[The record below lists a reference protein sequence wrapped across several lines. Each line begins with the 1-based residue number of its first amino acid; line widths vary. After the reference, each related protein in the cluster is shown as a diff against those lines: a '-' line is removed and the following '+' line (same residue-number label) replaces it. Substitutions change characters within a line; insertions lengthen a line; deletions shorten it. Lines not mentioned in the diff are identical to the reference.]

1 MMSNDKEEGTM
12 PKLKLVDIDKTYSSG
27 EVIHALQ
34 GVSLEFRDNEFVSIL
49 GPSGCGKTT
58 LLNIIGGLDRYT
70 SGDLLL
76 SGHSTKEL
84 KDKDWDAY
92 RNRSIGFVFQTYNL
106 IGHQSVLQNV
116 EIAMTLS
123 GVSASERKRRAKEAL
138 SSVGLADQITKRPN
152 QLSGGQMQRVA
163 IARALV
169 NNPDIILA
177 DEPTGALDSHTSVQ
191 VMEILK
197 EISKTKLVIMV
208 THNSDLAQT
217 YSSRIIHLLDGEVQ
231 SDSHPLG
238 LKSAEQTA
246 QNNSKQ
252 PMTSMSLTTATAL
265 SFKNLL
271 SKKGRTIITSIAG
284 SIGIIGVALV
294 LALSNGLS
302 GYMNTMQTEMLSGFP
317 ITISETAQTMEL
329 GTGGGNN
336 DQMAGVFGGDAEG
349 KFPTDDILHG
359 YDSQAN
365 STAHINVLTPEYI
378 DYVSSIQSALPE
390 SVNTVSYSRGVDIN
404 LLAKGED
411 SVVKYATKAESP
423 GGMGGAM
430 MGLGNV
436 YWGEMPDNDEFILS
450 LYDLIGEE
458 SRLPSTSNEV
468 AIVVDEYN
476 RLDTAFLE
484 KLGIFDGAA
493 EFSVTDFV
501 GQTILKVVPNDTF
514 YTQNAEGV
522 FQPAPVSEYNRLY
535 SDSEGIDLTIV
546 GVLRI
551 KEDKS
556 SAVGYLS
563 EGLIYTTALTDYIVA
578 NAQESDIALAQ
589 QKSDTDVISNTPFP
603 NETAKEQRLLTLGAD
618 TTPTGIS
625 IYPTDFAGKDK
636 IKTYLDEYNEGKPE
650 ADQIIYSDI
659 AESIGSSISQIIT
672 IISYVLIG
680 FAAISLLVSTIMI
693 AIITYVSVIERTK
706 EIGILRSVGARKRD
720 ISNVFIAET
729 LIIGLAAGILG
740 VGVSYV
746 ATIPI
751 NMVIS
756 NLVGISSIAVLL
768 PLHAAL
774 LVVGSMVLTLIAGLI
789 PSRMAAKKDPV
800 VALRTE

>member
-1 MMSNDKEEGTM
+1 M
-12 PKLKLVDIDKTYSSG
+12 PKLTLVDIDKTYSNG
-27 EVIHALQ
+27 EVVHALQ
-34 GVSLEFRDNEFVSIL
+34 DVSLKFRDNEFVSVL

-70 SGDLLL
+70 SGDLIL
-76 SGHSTKEL
+76 SGLSTSQF

-106 IGHQSVLQNV
+106 IRHQSVLQNV

-138 SSVGLADQITKRPN
+138 SSVGLADQMTKRPS

-191 VMEILK
+191 VLEILK

-208 THNSDLAQT
+208 THNSDLANT

-231 SDSHPLG
+231 SDSHPIFD
-238 LKSAEQTA
+238 EEPTQTDQIA
-246 QNNSKQ
+246 PTHKGE
-252 PMTSMSLTTATAL
+252 TKTAMSLSTAAAL

-271 SKKGRTIITSIAG
+271 SKRGRTIITSVAG

-302 GYMNTMQTEMLSGFP
+302 SYLDTMQSDMLSGFP
-317 ITISETAQTMEL
+317 ITVSETVQTLEM
-329 GTGGGNN
+329 GRGGM
-336 DQMAGVFGGDAEG
+336 DSDEMSGVFGGDSEG
-349 KFPTDDILHG
+349 QFPTDGVLHG

-365 STAHINVLTPEYI
+365 STQHTNVLTDEYI
-378 DYVSSIQSALPE
+378 DYVSGIETALPD

-411 SVVKYATKAESP
+411 AVVKYATTVS
-423 GGMGGAM
+423 GQGDMGAAM
-430 MGLGNV
+430 MGFGNV
-436 YWGEMPDNDEFILS
+436 YWGEMPNNEDFILS
-450 LYDLIGEE
+450 LYDLIGED
-458 SRLPSTSNEV
+458 SRIPSSKNEV

-476 RLDTAFLE
+476 RLDTRFLE
-484 KLGIFDGAA
+484 KLGMSDGAV
-493 EFSVTDFV
+493 EFSVSDFV
-501 GQTILKVVPNDTF
+501 GKTILKVVPNNTF
-514 YTQNAEGV
+514 YTENAGGL
-522 FQPAPVSEYNRLY
+522 FAAPAVSDYGSLY
-535 SDSEGIDLTIV
+535 SSSEGFDLTIV

-551 KEDKS
+551 KPDKS

-563 EGLIYTTALTDYIVA
+563 EGLIYTTALTDYIVD
-578 NAQESDIALAQ
+578 NAQKSDIALAQ
-589 QKSDTDVISNTPFP
+589 QSSDTDVITNMPFT
-603 NETAKEQRLLTLGAD
+603 NEAAKEQRLLALGAD

-625 IYPTDFAGKDK
+625 IYPTDFSGKDK
-636 IKTYLDEYNEGKPE
+636 IKDYLDEYNVGKAE

-659 AESIGSSISQIIT
+659 AQSIGSSISSMIST
-672 IISYVLIG
+672 LSYVLIG

-720 ISNVFIAET
+720 ISHVFIAET

-740 VGVSYV
+740 VGLSYLL
-746 ATIPI
+746 TIPI
-751 NMVIS
+751 NLVIS
-756 NLVGISSIAVLL
+756 SLAGISNIAMLA
-768 PLHAAL
+768 PLHGIL
-774 LVVGSMVLTLIAGLI
+774 LVLGSMLLTLIAGLI
-789 PSRMAAKKDPV
+789 PSRMAANKDPV

>member
-1 MMSNDKEEGTM
+1 
-12 PKLKLVDIDKTYSSG
+12 VDIKKTYSNG
-27 EVIHALQ
+27 EVIHALK
-34 GVSLEFRDNEFVSIL
+34 GVSLEFRESEFVSVL

-70 SGDLLL
+70 SGDLVLGGL
-76 SGHSTKEL
+76 STKNF

-92 RNRSIGFVFQTYNL
+92 RNRSIGFVFQNYNL

-123 GVSASERKRRAKEAL
+123 GVSATERRRRAKDAL
-138 SSVGLADQITKRPN
+138 TSVGLADQIKKKPN

-177 DEPTGALDSHTSVQ
+177 DEPTGALDSRTSVQ

-197 EISKTKLVIMV
+197 EIAATKLVIMV
-208 THNSDLAQT
+208 THNGELANT

-231 SDSHPLG
+231 SDSNPLF
-238 LKSAEQTA
+238 KDENTQPAPAAQDKRDMKKTA
-246 QNNSKQ
+246 
-252 PMTSMSLTTATAL
+252 MSLLTAATL

-271 SKKGRTIITSIAG
+271 SKKGRTIITAIAG

-302 GYMNTMQTEMLSGFP
+302 SYMDSMQSDMLSGFP
-317 ITISETAQTMEL
+317 ITVSEQTVEL
-329 GTGGGNN
+329 
-336 DQMAGVFGGDAEG
+336 DRSDEMMAMFGDSSEG
-349 KFPTDDILHG
+349 KFPTDNVLRN
-359 YDSQAN
+359 YDSGAN
-365 STAHINVLTPEYI
+365 STQHTNVLTLEYI
-378 DYVSSIQSALPE
+378 DYVSGIETALPDA
-390 SVNTVSYSRGVDIN
+390 VNAVSYSRGVGVN

-411 SVVKYATKAESP
+411 SVVKYATEAA
-423 GGMGGAM
+423 GFGDFGAM
-430 MGLGNV
+430 MMGGNL
-436 YWGEMPDNDEFILS
+436 YWGEMPDSEDFILS
-450 LYDLIGEE
+450 LYDLLGAD
-458 SRLPSTSNEV
+458 SRLPSAKNEI

-476 RLDTAFLE
+476 RVDTAFLE
-484 KLGIFDGAA
+484 KLGIFSGTK
-493 EFSVTDFV
+493 EYQVTDFV
-501 GQTILKVVPNDTF
+501 GKTILKVVPNDSF
-514 YTQNAEGV
+514 YTKNAGGI
-522 FQPAPVSEYNRLY
+522 FTPATASDYGGLY
-535 SDSEGIDLTIV
+535 SGTDGVELTIV

-563 EGLIYTTALTDYIVA
+563 EGLIYTTALTDYIVD
-578 NAQESDIALAQ
+578 NAQQSEIALAQ
-589 QKSDTDVISNTPFP
+589 KASDTDVITGTPFA
-603 NETAKEQRLLTLGAD
+603 NEAAKAQRLLTLGVD
-618 TTPTGIS
+618 TTPTGIN
-625 IYPTDFAGKDK
+625 IYPTDFNGKDA
-636 IKTYLDEYNEGKPE
+636 IKAYLDEYNAGKSE
-650 ADQIIYSDI
+650 ENRIIYNDI
-659 AESIGSSISQIIT
+659 ADSIGSSISDMIN

-720 ISNVFIAET
+720 ISSVFNAET
-729 LIIGLAAGILG
+729 LIVGLVAGTLG
-740 VGVSYV
+740 VAVSYLLTV
-746 ATIPI
+746 PI
-751 NMVIS
+751 NLIIGS
-756 NLVGISSIAVLL
+756 LVGISGIASML
-768 PLHAAL
+768 PLHAVL
-774 LVVGSMVLTLIAGLI
+774 LVLGSMVLTLIAGLI